1 MDNKINLLKEK
12 LVKAEAK
19 KASAEAEIKDLK
31 AKIEQAEISA
41 IQAAMKEYSVP
52 YSELV
57 ELIKNR
63 KNIEDVVSDN
73 ET

>member
-1 MDNKINLLKEK
+1 MDNKINSLKEK
-12 LVKAEAK
+12 LAKAESK
-19 KASAEAEIKDLK
+19 KVSAEAEIKDLK
-31 AKIEQAEISA
+31 LKIEQAEISA